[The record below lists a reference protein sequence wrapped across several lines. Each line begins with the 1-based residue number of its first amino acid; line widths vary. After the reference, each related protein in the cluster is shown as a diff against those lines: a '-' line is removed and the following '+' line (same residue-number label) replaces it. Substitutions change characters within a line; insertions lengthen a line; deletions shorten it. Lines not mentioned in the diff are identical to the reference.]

1 MTHSET
7 IAALAAALS
16 AAQGQ
21 YPVIPRDRVVRIRTK
36 AGGEYTF
43 NYAPLDSILSAL
55 RPVLCANGLSVMQDI
70 EDGAVSTMIL
80 HSSGEWWRG
89 ATVHVTPDEPGPKAV
104 GSALTY
110 AQRYSLRAALNVATD
125 DDDDATTA
133 AGDHMTV
140 KAPQSPQDASTP
152 RSDARH
158 SEPANPVNAEGSDV
172 NAGASQKHGSPCAV
186 YGQVKGAIY
195 PEEKRGKDGKAYHV
209 ASFDLL
215 IPANANGG
223 TVYHVTAWHDAADV
237 AETLQNG
244 EWVDITGT
252 WNVWQGRVKINANS
266 ITFQQQ
272 TQQPAVDT
280 TTDDEIP
287 F

>member
-1 MTHSET
+1 MTSSET
-7 IAALAAALS
+7 IAALAAAL
-16 AAQGQ
+16 AEAQGELT
-21 YPVIPRDRVVRIRTK
+21 PVAFDRDNPFFHSR
-36 AGGEYTF
+36 
-43 NYAPLDSILSAL
+43 YATLTAL
-55 RPVLCANGLSVMQDI
+55 REAMRPVFARHGLSVIQGAGVDGGI
-70 EDGAVSTMIL
+70 ETTIL
-80 HSSGEWWRG
+80 HSSGEWLTSAG
-89 ATVHVTPDEPGPKAV
+89 LPMKPVKDDPQGI
-104 GSALTY
+104 GSLITY
-110 AQRYSLRAALNVATD
+110 ARRYGLAAAAGLVAD
-125 DDDDATTA
+125 EDDDAEGATH
-133 AGDHMTV
+133 G

-152 RSDARH
+152 RSDVRH
-158 SEPANPVNAEGSDV
+158 PEPANPVNAEGSGV

-195 PEEKRGKDGKAYHV
+195 PEEKRGKDGKVYHV

-223 TVYHVTAWHDAADV
+223 AVYHVTAWHDAADV
-237 AETLQNG
+237 AETLQDG